1 MLSYIIRFF
10 HTICAILSHQACFAG
25 RNDTMNLMFIYGP
38 PGVGKLTVAQEL
50 SNLTGYKLFH
60 NHLTVDLVHAVF
72 DFKTK
77 PFVEL
82 REKIWM
88 MVFQKAKEE
97 SVQGLIFTFAPEDS
111 VPSHFIPD
119 VIKLIEDEQDRVH
132 FVELT
137 CNPEELRKR
146 IVHPSRS
153 KYAKGMSPDNVE
165 KYYERD
171 YLIPT
176 LVHERKFTID
186 NTKLSPG
193 ETAIRIAKHYSL
205 LQ

>member
-1 MLSYIIRFF
+1 
-10 HTICAILSHQACFAG
+10 
-25 RNDTMNLMFIYGP
+25 MNLIFIYEP

-50 SNLTGYKLFH
+50 AHLTGYKLFH
-60 NHLTVDLVHAVF
+60 NHLAVDLVYAVF

-97 SVQGLIFTFAPEDS
+97 RIPGLIFTFAPEDS

-119 VIKLIEDEQDRVH
+119 VITLIEDDQDTVH

-137 CNPEELRKR
+137 CDPEELRKR
-146 IVHPSRS
+146 IVNTSRS
-153 KYAKGMSPDNVE
+153 KYAKGMSPENVE
-165 KYYERD
+165 KYYQRD

-176 LVHERKFTID
+176 LVHKRKFTIN

-205 LQ
+205 L

>member
-1 MLSYIIRFF
+1 
-10 HTICAILSHQACFAG
+10 
-25 RNDTMNLMFIYGP
+25 MNLIFMYGP

-50 SNLTGYKLFH
+50 ANLTGYKLFH
-60 NHLTVDLVHAVF
+60 NHLTVDLVYAVF

-97 SVQGLIFTFAPEDS
+97 RVKGLIFTFAPEES
-111 VPSHFIPD
+111 VPGHFIPD
-119 VIKLIEDEQDRVH
+119 VIKLIEDDQDTVN

-137 CNPEELRKR
+137 CNPEELGKR
-146 IVHPSRS
+146 IVNPLRS
-153 KYAKGMSPDNVE
+153 KYAKGMSSDNIE
-165 KYYERD
+165 KYYQRD

-176 LVHERKFTID
+176 SVHERKFTID

-193 ETAIRIAKHYSL
+193 ETAIRIAKQYSL
-205 LQ
+205 L